1 MSTPILTTQY
11 FTLSPLKSSEFEEL
25 IEMYLEPDS
34 NKYVRPL
41 QNKSREDYL
50 TLFERKM
57 SQNQSERGHGFWVIR
72 RSQNQ
77 EFVGTCN
84 LNELHGTSWFQM
96 GCHLKRQ
103 YWNKGV
109 ATEVCQRILE
119 YGFEELRVAEIFGIF
134 EPENSASR
142 KLCAK
147 LGFTFDRYDTFM
159 DQKIELHL
167 CKKN

>member
-1 MSTPILTTQY
+1 MSAPILTTQN
-11 FTLSPLKSSEFEEL
+11 FTLSPLKRSEFEEL
-25 IEMYLEPDS
+25 MVMYLEPDS

-41 QNKSREDYL
+41 QNKSKEDYL
-50 TLFERKM
+50 ALFERKLI
-57 SQNQSERGHGFWVIR
+57 QNQSETGHGFWVIR

-84 LNELHGTSWFQM
+84 LNELHGTSWLQM
-96 GCHLKRQ
+96 GCHLRKE

-109 ATEVCQRILE
+109 ASEVCQRILE
-119 YGFEELRVAEIFGIF
+119 YGFDELGVAEIFGIF

-142 KLCAK
+142 KLCTK

-167 CKKN
+167 CKKK